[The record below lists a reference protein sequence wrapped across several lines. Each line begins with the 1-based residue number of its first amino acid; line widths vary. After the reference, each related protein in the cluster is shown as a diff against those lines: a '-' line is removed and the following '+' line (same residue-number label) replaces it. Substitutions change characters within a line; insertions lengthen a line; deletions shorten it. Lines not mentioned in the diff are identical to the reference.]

1 MRPIGTAPTRRVPSL
16 FLQRPVTSFD
26 DTHAQDVAQVA
37 FHPAHRSILVSGSE
51 DGLIAVFDTA
61 PQLGEGT
68 VDCCAALC

>member
-1 MRPIGTAPTRRVPSL
+1 M
-16 FLQRPVTSFD
+16 TSFD

-68 VDCCAALC
+68 VSSMELCCAVLRSWRA

>member
-1 MRPIGTAPTRRVPSL
+1 M
-16 FLQRPVTSFD
+16 TSFD